1 MGTRING
8 YYNNPAIG
16 QAFDNLAGMFAPPD
30 ATEILAYAQA
40 AKARQETEGLTDLY
54 GLARD
59 PNADVN
65 ALDRLGAVTG
75 QWSPTSG
82 FGARDMASA
91 DRRYG
96 TDVGA
101 SVTMRG
107 QNIGSADSRYSTD
120 VGAQTSLANNQNST
134 RAGLVESL
142 FGPLN
147 QGQVRP
153 QVPANVMDDFGMPG
167 LGAALGLDKPLS
179 ETEVEGDLL
188 RAAIGQGQVTSADA
202 ANSYKSDI
210 PIEEIIGAAGTPQI
224 VSRADAVGQQPYN
237 APGSQ
242 AGFVTKTYITPDGR
256 KGTARSDPNQAIAPV
271 DAMTGE
277 QLPQGTIL
285 GDITDTQSG
294 MTASTNSDVQKTGL
308 AINDTKATVQQLQ
321 HMIAQNPGSTGLAGT
336 LRGTVQDV
344 LATGDDLAHQWGGQI
359 AELQQAVAANPE
371 LAAVVGPNGFDP
383 SIPAIEMQSTLLAF
397 QLAKVLAGGDRI
409 SNQQFD
415 YARQMVGSSALLANT
430 SASTAKLSGI
440 VQFLDGMAQRREG
453 IQASPIARVNEGL
466 GAGAPPA
473 APAAP
478 TRARNPQT
486 GETVEWN
493 GSAWVPVQP

>member
-1 MGTRING
+1 MGTRMNRH
-8 YYNNPAIG
+8 YNNPAIG
-16 QAFDNLAGMFAPPD
+16 QAFDNLASVFAPPD

-40 AKARQETEGLTDLY
+40 AKARQETQGLSDLY
-54 GLARD
+54 GMADD
-59 PNADVN
+59 PNVDTAVF
-65 ALDRLGAVTG
+65 DRLGAVTG

-101 SVTMRG
+101 GVAMRG
-107 QNIGSADSRYSTD
+107 QDIGSADSRYSTD
-120 VGAQTSLANNQNST
+120 VGARTSLANNQNTVRGS
-134 RAGLVESL
+134 AIGSL
-142 FGPLN
+142 FGPVSE
-147 QGQVRP
+147 GQIRP
-153 QVPANVMDDFGMPG
+153 EVPDEIMG
-167 LGAALGLDKPLS
+167 ALGLPGIDQVTGLPKAKTQ
-179 ETEVEGDLL
+179 EQVEGDLL
-188 RAAIGQGQVTSADA
+188 TQAIGGGLVGPQDA
-202 ANSYKSDI
+202 ATAFRSDI
-210 PIEEIIGAAGTPQI
+210 PIEEIVNAAGTPEI
-224 VSRADAVGQQPYN
+224 VNRADAIGKQPYN
-237 APGSQ
+237 APGS
-242 AGFVTKTYITPDGR
+242 TPGLVLKSYVVPSTGA
-256 KGTARSDPNQAIAPV
+256 KGTAVFDPSMGTMVDQASKQP
-271 DAMTGE
+271 
-277 QLPQGTIL
+277 LPEGTMI
-285 GDITDTQSG
+285 GDIQDTQSG

-321 HMIAQNPGSTGLAGT
+321 QMIAQNPGSTGLAGV

-371 LAAVVGPNGFDP
+371 LSAVVGPNGFDP

-415 YARQMVGSSALLANT
+415 YARSMVGSTAILANT

-466 GAGAPPA
+466 GA
-473 APAAP
+473 APAA
-478 TRARNPQT
+478 NPDDAALFQKY
-486 GETVEWN
+486 GI
-493 GSAWVPVQP
+493 QP